1 MDMRGSG
8 IYSLTIDLDFVCTNS
23 DCDEDNL
30 NSWGFVD
37 DWGKVSATCKF
48 CGHDCEWEDQMIGGQ

>member
-23 DCDEDNL
+23 QCGEYNL
-30 NSWGFVD
+30 DSWGFID
-37 DWGKVSATCKF
+37 DWGTVSATCKF
-48 CGHDCEWEDQMIGGQ
+48 CSYTFEWED